1 MDTYSLRAAQDTPT
15 LRITGPDIDAGF
27 GHAAS
32 LLKEA
37 SLRKG
42 GGDPSPEEVTEAC
55 RDGAALGWEVAA
67 EKTASPH

>member
-32 LLKEA
+32 LLRA
-37 SLRKG
+37 G
-42 GGDPSPEEVTEAC
+42 ATVTEAC
-55 RDGAALGWEVAA
+55 RDGAALGWKVAA